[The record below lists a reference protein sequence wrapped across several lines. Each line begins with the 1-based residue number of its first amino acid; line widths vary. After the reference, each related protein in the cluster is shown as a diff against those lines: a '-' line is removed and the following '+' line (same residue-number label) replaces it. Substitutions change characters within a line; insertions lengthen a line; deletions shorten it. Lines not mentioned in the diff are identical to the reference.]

1 MLEAETPLLRSQL
14 LAWWQAHGRREPE
27 QKPWMVAAGGR
38 FPDPGESLPPYG
50 IWIAEV
56 MLQQTQ
62 VAVMRPYWLRW
73 MGAVPSLEA
82 LAATP
87 EQDLLLL

>member
-62 VAVMRPYWLRW
+62 LQVVLP
-73 MGAVPSLEA
+73 
-82 LAATP
+82 
-87 EQDLLLL
+87 